1 MLLLSGKKK
10 TEQEEKIEKD
20 KKIENQ
26 ETFTSYFLLP
36 KIPTKCFLRKEN
48 DKYSF

>member
-26 ETFTSYFLLP
+26 ETFTTYFLLP
-36 KIPTKCFLRKEN
+36 KLPTELNAF
-48 DKYSF
+48 